1 MSINLLTLRKL
12 KYRHLPELIGRQITI
27 SAITQVEEPIL
38 AAIAPA
44 IRATFRL
51 KDSVEDLALVMRK
64 YGFLDVTLISLEPL
78 LAPSDKI
85 NRAVIGELG
94 YSTRPDNPGANLE
107 PDFKEQLG
115 SDRACLE
122 VLIED
127 IAEQTCLRLFLNSKW
142 SEGAPLRFVKQINEE
157 RSRGVSEE
165 DAVDA
170 VASTFAERMHGWFPV
185 TFTVEDACLSNSD
198 SIWLAKHGYL

>member
-38 AAIAPA
+38 TAIAPA
-44 IRATFRL
+44 ISASFRL

-64 YGFLDVTLISLEPL
+64 YGFLDVTLISSKPL

-94 YSTRPDNPGANLE
+94 YSPRPDNPGADLE

-115 SDRACLE
+115 SDRTCLE

-127 IAEQTCLRLFLNSKW
+127 IAEQTCF
-142 SEGAPLRFVKQINEE
+142 
-157 RSRGVSEE
+157 
-165 DAVDA
+165 
-170 VASTFAERMHGWFPV
+170 
-185 TFTVEDACLSNSD
+185 
-198 SIWLAKHGYL
+198 